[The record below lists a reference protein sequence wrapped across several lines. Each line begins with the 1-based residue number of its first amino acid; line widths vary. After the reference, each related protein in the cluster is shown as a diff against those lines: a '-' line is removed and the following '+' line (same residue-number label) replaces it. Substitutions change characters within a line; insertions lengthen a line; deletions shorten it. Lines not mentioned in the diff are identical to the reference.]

1 MRKDKFKKKTNEE
14 RKVELTTALQKLED
28 GVVDMF
34 TSDKYKEY
42 LRFFSQMHNYS
53 FNNTILILSQYPQAS
68 RVASFQTWKSL
79 YISVKK
85 GEKAIKVLVP
95 IPYHK
100 EIVNVNAN
108 NPEDKEIVKIDK
120 LYFKLG
126 NVFDIGQTDGELPS
140 LSNELLDNLEELTKA
155 IPILMRC
162 NSIPTEFEES
172 LRGDSA

>member
-1 MRKDKFKKKTNEE
+1 ME
-14 RKVELTTALQKLED
+14 
-28 GVVDMF
+28 
-34 TSDKYKEY
+34 
-42 LRFFSQMHNYS
+42 
-53 FNNTILILSQYPQAS
+53 
-68 RVASFQTWKSL
+68 SL
-79 YISVKK
+79 HISVKK

-100 EIVNVNAN
+100 EIVNVNAD

-140 LSNELLDNLEELTKA
+140 LSNELLDNPEELTKA

-172 LRGDSA
+172 LKGDSANGYYHVVDNKIAIKPDMPSAQTLDNPYTVRGANRERLLSAGRNVEYNRVAALYVSITVSQHFRSNTTVNHYISK